1 MEDRQIVELYLKRC
15 ERAIQESR
23 LKYGKLC
30 NRIAFNILRCIE
42 DAEECEN
49 DTYLKAWNSI
59 PPKEPQPLSPYL
71 CKIVRNLALHKYEYY
86 NAGKRN
92 KNLELAFSELEECL
106 PSTSEIDSHF
116 KEGEIGLAIDRFLR
130 GIDQDA
136 RRIFL
141 LRYWSAASVKE
152 IASRFAVSESK
163 VKSSLFRTRNK
174 LKTYLKKEGYDL

>member
-1 MEDRQIVELYLKRC
+1 MEDRQIVELYLKRS
-15 ERAIQESR
+15 EQAIQESK
-23 LKYGKLC
+23 LKYGTLC
-30 NRIAFNILRCIE
+30 NRIAFNILRCKE

-106 PSTSEIDSHF
+106 PGTNGIDSHYH
-116 KEGEIGLAIDRFLR
+116 EGVIVQAIDRFLR
-130 GIDQDA
+130 GIDGDS
-136 RRIFL
+136 RKIFI

-174 LKTYLKKEGYDL
+174 LKTYLKEEGYDL